1 MCKERCLQTG
11 GPDIYS
17 QARVFHDRYY
27 TSKTIEKPS
36 RPRYH
41 ACMKRTIPVIV
52 ILLLI
57 APAILTALGQQET
70 ASPDHYRIG
79 VFVPG
84 VVDGS
89 PTYEMLVAGTERAA
103 SEVEHTTVTVVEG
116 GFNQATWEENL
127 MSMAASNRYDLIV
140 TSNPSMPELAEAVAR
155 TVPGVQFLILDGYL
169 EGNDRIHTILFN
181 QREQAFLAG
190 YFAGLVT
197 TSPMPGARPQRR
209 IGLLAGQEYPIMN
222 DVILVGYREGA
233 QAVDSTIE
241 VDFRVLGNWFDAG
254 QAQEIATDMMA
265 LGADIILAIAGGG
278 NQGVV
283 SAARER
289 GGYVIWYDD
298 SGYDEGPGI
307 VAGSTVVRQD
317 EATYVAVAEAIQGET
332 PWGSA
337 IILGVA
343 DGAVGFDM
351 EHQEFQRTVPRE
363 IANRMETIL
372 TELREGVRELP
383 VNLTGR

>member
-1 MCKERCLQTG
+1 
-11 GPDIYS
+11 
-17 QARVFHDRYY
+17 
-27 TSKTIEKPS
+27 
-36 RPRYH
+36 
-41 ACMKRTIPVIV
+41 MKRMFARNSV
-52 ILLLI
+52 LLLI
-57 APAILTALGQQET
+57 LMIPTTLAALGQRE
-70 ASPDHYRIG
+70 APPSDSYRIG

-89 PTYEMLVAGTERAA
+89 PTYEMLVAGTQQAA
-103 SEVEHTTVTVVEG
+103 AEGDNVSVSVVEG

-127 MSMAASNRYDLIV
+127 MSMAASGRYDLIV
-140 TSNPSMPELAEAVAR
+140 TSNPSMPELAEAVAQN
-155 TVPGVQFLILDGYL
+155 VPGVQFLILDGYM
-169 EGNDRIHTILFN
+169 EGNDRIHTVLFN

-222 DVILVGYREGA
+222 EVILVGYREGA
-233 QAVDSTIE
+233 QTVDSAIE

-265 LGADIILAIAGGG
+265 LGADVILTIAGGG

-317 EATYVAVAEAIQGET
+317 QATYTAVAQAIRGET

-337 IILGVA
+337 LILGVA
-343 DGAVGFDM
+343 DGAVGFDL
-351 EHQEFQRTVPRE
+351 EHPEFRQTVPRE
-363 IANRMETIL
+363 IANRMDAIL
-372 TELREGVRELP
+372 AELRGGGRELP
-383 VNLTGR
+383 MPLPGQ